1 MTSVNPIGV
10 NKNLESLK
18 EFEKFCLKNKCFV
31 FDSINNKRDLIK
43 VYLIIL
49 INWINCLRYLIL
61 HLFNNESVTHFI
73 AEPFNLFG
81 RIDVLAVIFTALN
94 LFFAAMSK

>member
-18 EFEKFCLKNKCFV
+18 EFEKFCLKNKFV